1 MSPLFGFLSAPAPTE
16 MIVLLVIA
24 VLLFGQNLP
33 EVARKIGKSF
43 MEFKRAMKNIED
55 EIRAVTSE
63 LPSGASARLAITKT
77 SRPGDLGERDEPTA
91 PKFEPPAG

>member
-1 MSPLFGFLSAPAPTE
+1 MGHLFGFLSFPAPTE

-33 EVARKIGKSF
+33 DVARKLGKSYADF
-43 MEFKRAMKNIED
+43 RRAMKNVED
-55 EIRAVTSE
+55 EIRSVTSE
-63 LPSGASARLAITKT
+63 ITTDT
-77 SRPGDLGERDEPTA
+77 STRPRTTYLKDDQGQRDEPTA